1 MANPTG
7 SGKSWNK
14 ARVRALRRYKAQ
26 TQGEFARELGV
37 RQQTVSDWE
46 VGMYEPRGAS
56 RTLLN
61 LVAERAAFPYKAGS
75 IEEGQ
80 ETEDSS

>member
-1 MANPTG
+1 MAEPAEG
-7 SGKSWNK
+7 SSSWSK

-46 VGMYEPRGAS
+46 IGAYEPRGAS
-56 RTLLN
+56 RTVLN
-61 LVAERAAFPYKAGS
+61 LVAERAAFVYRVGPAG
-75 IEEGQ
+75 EDQ
-80 ETEDSS
+80 EAEDGP

>member
-1 MANPTG
+1 MAAPSDR
-7 SGKSWNK
+7 SGNWSK

-26 TQGEFARELGV
+26 TQGEFARELGM

-46 VGMYEPRGAS
+46 TGAYEPRGAS

-61 LVAERAAFPYKAGS
+61 LVAERAAFVYQADP
-75 IEEGQ
+75 IEEDQ
-80 ETEDSS
+80 ETETSP